1 MCAPPSQQWF
11 SAAHTGLKFSKPAMI
26 FGRKSR
32 GPPAFTAC
40 TSWVCLK
47 IKRSGFVPALSRQA
61 SLSQRLN
68 HTNFIIYQM
77 GHKNQFFVRNRW
89 NYFLA
94 RRHCRT
100 STGSFPAATTRLIDG
115 LSPKFFYSQRMR
127 LRNVGKDLF
136 EYFVIWR
143 QNLSPTHPRINRMRH
158 ESTNLCEI
166 IRKTD
171 NPTLL
176 WALWLWS
183 IQALVRCA
191 T

>member
-1 MCAPPSQQWF
+1 MCFIDSHAAAAHQLRMMGARKPSYPERFSRWVQVAHGRVAPGVLVTLAAQLRNSSDVSTCRCRGGTSEIVQQPCSRLPTCVYAPPSQQWF

-94 RRHCRT
+94 RRH
-100 STGSFPAATTRLIDG
+100 
-115 LSPKFFYSQRMR
+115 
-127 LRNVGKDLF
+127 
-136 EYFVIWR
+136 
-143 QNLSPTHPRINRMRH
+143 
-158 ESTNLCEI
+158 
-166 IRKTD
+166 
-171 NPTLL
+171 
-176 WALWLWS
+176 
-183 IQALVRCA
+183 
-191 T
+191 